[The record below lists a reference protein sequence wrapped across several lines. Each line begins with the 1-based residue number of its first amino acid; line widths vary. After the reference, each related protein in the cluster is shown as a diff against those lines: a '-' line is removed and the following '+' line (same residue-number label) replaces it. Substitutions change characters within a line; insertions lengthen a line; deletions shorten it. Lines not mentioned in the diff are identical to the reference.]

1 MSVVKLNEAQQRAV
15 ESEDPI
21 LCCACPG
28 SGKTRVLIAKVRHI
42 LRTHHDPRIVMTTF
56 SRDAAEE
63 MLDRIQKEKG
73 LSREQLSRLTIGTF
87 HSLALRQLKEIG
99 KIGKILSDIETRH
112 LINRALHDTGLE
124 ITPDE
129 AEANIAR
136 CKADKEF
143 AKAYPELARLT
154 AVYRKHQEAT
164 DGQDFTDLLITA
176 NELMSAGKMKPIR
189 ATHILADE
197 FQDIDDMQ
205 YEWLMHHLGQTPAP
219 CACAVG
225 DDDQSIYGFRRSL
238 GYKGMMDFVA
248 TTGAEII
255 TLDTNY
261 RSTSGIIES
270 ASKLIAYNT
279 DRVPKNIKSARG
291 DGPAPKVIP
300 LGKDDSQAM
309 RIVHL
314 LDKVCAKNG
323 VPEPLPNREPYR
335 FGVRAGQVAV
345 LSRTN
350 AGLHEIE
357 SVFINN
363 RVPYMRTGRS
373 FWDAPVLQVYLAILQ
388 SLIHKDGMGL
398 EIGLRWARISDAQ
411 IRQLTEIAG
420 GSIWN
425 FIDPMEPVPLPG
437 TGSAELESMVRLGRG
452 WTTKLTGKGAEAGA
466 QGPIYGVASWMSRVM
481 TKTCGEDDDGNAIQ
495 ERGRREVRDLDRLEA
510 ARDALADARGPLA
523 TRIRRVQEG
532 DGAEIPRVI
541 LSTFH
546 ASKGLEW
553 DHVYLIDCYG
563 GVVPKVSELCSE
575 AEVAEE
581 RRVFYVAMTRARDEL
596 TIFTRTDKPNS
607 EFLVDS
613 ELWFGKTQSQS
624 NDQKEQVMQ

>member
-15 ESEDPI
+15 ESEDPSRG
-21 LCCACPG
+21 CAGPG

-176 NELMSAGKMKPIR
+176 NELMAAGKLKPIR

-248 TTGAEII
+248 ATGAEII

-270 ASKLIAYNT
+270 ASKLIAYNA

-291 DGPAPKVIP
+291 MGPAPKVVP

-350 AGLHEIE
+350 AGLHEI
-357 SVFINN
+357 
-363 RVPYMRTGRS
+363 
-373 FWDAPVLQVYLAILQ
+373 
-388 SLIHKDGMGL
+388 
-398 EIGLRWARISDAQ
+398 
-411 IRQLTEIAG
+411 
-420 GSIWN
+420 
-425 FIDPMEPVPLPG
+425 
-437 TGSAELESMVRLGRG
+437 
-452 WTTKLTGKGAEAGA
+452 
-466 QGPIYGVASWMSRVM
+466 
-481 TKTCGEDDDGNAIQ
+481 
-495 ERGRREVRDLDRLEA
+495 
-510 ARDALADARGPLA
+510 
-523 TRIRRVQEG
+523 
-532 DGAEIPRVI
+532 
-541 LSTFH
+541 
-546 ASKGLEW
+546 
-553 DHVYLIDCYG
+553 
-563 GVVPKVSELCSE
+563 
-575 AEVAEE
+575 
-581 RRVFYVAMTRARDEL
+581 
-596 TIFTRTDKPNS
+596 
-607 EFLVDS
+607 
-613 ELWFGKTQSQS
+613 
-624 NDQKEQVMQ
+624 

>member
-176 NELMSAGKMKPIR
+176 NELMAAGKLKPIR

-248 TTGAEII
+248 ATGAEII

-270 ASKLIAYNT
+270 ASKLIAYNA

-291 DGPAPKVIP
+291 AGPAPKVIP

-357 SVFINN
+357 SVFINH

-398 EIGLRWARISDAQ
+398 EIGLRWAKISDAQ

-425 FIDPMEPVPLPG
+425 FIDPMGPVPLPG

-575 AEVAEE
+575 DEIAEE

-607 EFLVDS
+607 EFLVDA
-613 ELWFGKTQSQS
+613 ELWFGKTQS
-624 NDQKEQVMQ
+624 NDQNEQVMQ